1 MRHTAQVLLIM
12 FFAVTAP
19 ATATSSKLQGDPYEE
34 LREDLK
40 AMFSDYYP
48 HYDAFTPGDVKLDGE
63 YCASCEITTG
73 TKVQLQPGIEAEGV
87 LVVTRSSQ
95 ESSDIWIV
103 NWNGWALKLMSIQEK
118 PTDTA
123 YATIKG
129 GKEGIVL
136 LAGPDGN
143 GVFLHTLHLSFK
155 EYLRFK
161 KEEKEEVLYVP
172 EMKDGDRRVIPA
184 QGKVSRVRV
193 LHVGYEYGKNGSV
206 ERVLFLVIYTVE
218 NLKKPVEEYGSDLYS
233 ALVRVDPD
241 NDRIEVTS
249 NSIINDFQHVTTFN
263 VDVLPEYYEYQLG
276 NRKVEAK
283 WVAVAYAEQWK
294 ECGVYLSI
302 LGYSSADDTY
312 LPMVWTRLSDMSCSP
327 PIENLLISHVV
338 LKDGTV
344 VFLTVW
350 KDGRDPA
357 SQFKELLYPP
367 PTGEVKVDGEV
378 VWCQPAVLEI
388 GDRPEVRVMIK
399 NKPAAIVPMGCTPI
413 SLISIGVLKNS
424 KPSIAIFWLDVLSKK
439 EGIRSFPIPVAR
451 IQVASEGE
459 KEKTYA
465 TPCVLAVSK
474 KVVQKK
480 QEREKQEEGKTV
492 NEVLWVFGTTDGR
505 AQDPKLVPHISLPG
519 DEFSDV
525 KLWEPWASTLTVA
538 SNKIKSAVVVT
549 TSKSI
554 TCPGSEVGGCVGS
567 VNAVIYETEQ
577 GTFVMPSV
585 PIVVYSSTIIQ
596 DSIGGY
602 QLVIPMRYRMI
613 KTTLNLPP
621 GQATKRADEIV
632 FRIRV
637 NTDYDLITTRMGLYL
652 TVVVRRLNEVVGS
665 ALVDLSGQSNPVVSG
680 NVEKV
685 EVHFEGHRLLYVDVW
700 VKLTESGVYV
710 VEASFS
716 DSLGRLMGEVN
727 ATTISVPIMR
737 REQGVVGYVP
747 PRLGVE
753 GQGSSKDYRG
763 VTFPIPF
770 PIRVRI
776 RRTSEDGD
784 QKTGLHR
791 LLEYYLYR
799 GHVDGISFL
808 RFEFFGTDFDVLD
821 FDLRHEAV
829 PDDLSDVDRTADGTT
844 TSLDSDLVGSF
855 IELRDAG

>member
-48 HYDAFTPGDVKLDGE
+48 HYDAFTPGDVKLNGK
-63 YCASCEITTG
+63 YCASCEITAG

-118 PTDTA
+118 PTDAA

-136 LAGPDGN
+136 LAGPSGN
-143 GVFLHTLHLSFK
+143 GVFLHTLHLSFE

-161 KEEKEEVLYVP
+161 KEEKEEALYIP
-172 EMKDGDRRVIPA
+172 EMRDGDRKVIPA

-193 LHVGYEYGKNGSV
+193 LHVGYEYGKDGSV

-249 NSIINDFQHVTTFN
+249 NSIINDFQHVTTFD
-263 VDVLPEYYEYQLG
+263 VDVLPEYYEYQLE
-276 NRKVEAK
+276 NRKVKAK

-312 LPMVWTRLSDMSCSP
+312 LPMVWTRLSDMNCSR

-357 SQFKELLYPP
+357 SQFKELLDPP

-378 VWCQPAVLEI
+378 VWCQPAVLEV

-399 NKPAAIVPMGCTPI
+399 NKPAAIVPTGSIPI
-413 SLISIGVLKNS
+413 SLIGIGVLDS
-424 KPSIAIFWLDVLSKK
+424 KPIFWLDVLSK

-451 IQVASEGE
+451 IQVASERE

-474 KVVQKK
+474 
-480 QEREKQEEGKTV
+480 EEKNQEGKTV
-492 NEVLWVFGTTDGR
+492 NEVLWVFGTTDSR
-505 AQDPKLVPHISLPG
+505 AQNPKLVPHIPLPEN
-519 DEFSDV
+519 EFNNV

-538 SNKIKSAVVVT
+538 SNNIKSAVVVT

-554 TCPGSEVGGCVGS
+554 INCPGSEVVGKCVGS
-567 VNAVIYETEQ
+567 VNVVIYETEH

-596 DSIGGY
+596 NSIGGC

-613 KTTLNLPP
+613 KTTLNLSP

-637 NTDYDLITTRMGLYL
+637 NTDYGLITTRMGLYL

-716 DSLGRLMGEVN
+716 DSLEVPRLMGEVN
-727 ATTISVPIMR
+727 VTTISVPRTISARMR

-753 GQGSSKDYRG
+753 GQGSSKGYRG

-776 RRTSEDGD
+776 RRT
-784 QKTGLHR
+784 R
-791 LLEYYLYR
+791 R
-799 GHVDGISFL
+799 GW
-808 RFEFFGTDFDVLD
+808 
-821 FDLRHEAV
+821 
-829 PDDLSDVDRTADGTT
+829 
-844 TSLDSDLVGSF
+844 
-855 IELRDAG
+855 

>member
-19 ATATSSKLQGDPYEE
+19 VTATSSKLQGDPYEE

-40 AMFSDYYP
+40 AMFPDPY
-48 HYDAFTPGDVKLDGE
+48 YDAFTPGDVKLDGE
-63 YCASCEITTG
+63 YCASCKITAG
-73 TKVQLQPGIEAEGV
+73 VKIQPGVEAEGV

-95 ESSDIWIV
+95 KSSDIWIV

-118 PTDTA
+118 PTDAA

-136 LAGPDGN
+136 LAGPSEN

-155 EYLRFK
+155 KYLRFK
-161 KEEKEEVLYVP
+161 EETLYVP
-172 EMKDGDRRVIPA
+172 EMKDGDRKVIPA

-206 ERVLFLVIYTVE
+206 ERVLFLIIYTVE
-218 NLKKPVEEYGSDLYS
+218 NLRKPVEEYGSDLYS

-241 NDRIEVTS
+241 DNDRIEVTS
-249 NSIINDFQHVTTFN
+249 SSIVNDFQHVTTFD
-263 VDVLPEYYEYQLG
+263 VDVLSDIPKEYSSKYYKYQLG
-276 NRKVEAK
+276 NRKLEAK
-283 WVAVAYAEQWK
+283 WVAVAYTERWK

-302 LGYSSADDTY
+302 LGYSPADDTY
-312 LPMVWTRLSDMSCSP
+312 LPMVWTKLSDMNCSP
-327 PIENLLISHVV
+327 HIRNVFISHTV

-357 SQFKELLYPP
+357 PQFKELLNPP

-378 VWCQPAVLEI
+378 IWCQPAVLEV
-388 GDRPEVRVMIK
+388 GDRPEVRVIIK
-399 NKPAAIVPMGCTPI
+399 NKPAAIVPKGCTPI
-413 SLISIGVLKNS
+413 SLISICVED
-424 KPSIAIFWLDVLSKK
+424 PIAIFWLDVLGK
-439 EGIRSFPIPVAR
+439 EGIRSFPIPVAV
-451 IQVASEGE
+451 ISE

-474 KVVQKK
+474 IVQE
-480 QEREKQEEGKTV
+480 QEKEKQEEKEAV
-492 NEVLWVFGTTDGR
+492 NEVLWVFGTTDNR
-505 AQDPKLVPHISLPG
+505 AQDPKLVPHIPLPE
-519 DEFSDV
+519 DRFSDV
-525 KLWEPWASTLTVA
+525 KLWELWASTLTVA
-538 SNKIKSAVVVT
+538 SDKIKSAVVVT

-554 TCPGSEVGGCVGS
+554 TCPDSEAGRSGS
-567 VNAVIYETEQ
+567 VNAVIYETGQ

-585 PIVVYSSTIIQ
+585 PIVVYSSTIRSIQ
-596 DSIGGY
+596 NYIEDYIGGY
-602 QLVIPMRYRMI
+602 NLVIPVRYRMI

-621 GQATKRADEIV
+621 GQVTKRADETV

-637 NTDYDLITTRMGLYL
+637 NTDYGLITTSIGLYL
-652 TVVVRRLNEVVGS
+652 TVVVKRLNEVVGS
-665 ALVDLSGQSNPVVSG
+665 ALVDLSGRSNPMVSG

-685 EVHFEGHRLLYVDVW
+685 KVHFEGHRLLYVDVW
-700 VKLTESGVYV
+700 VKLAESGVYV

-727 ATTISVPIMR
+727 ATTISVPRTMG
-737 REQGVVGYVP
+737 REHEIVGYVP

-753 GQGSSKDYRG
+753 GKGSSKGYRG
-763 VTFPIPF
+763 VTFPTPF

-776 RRTSEDGD
+776 R
-784 QKTGLHR
+784 KTR
-791 LLEYYLYR
+791 R
-799 GHVDGISFL
+799 GRWPKSLTLIQAS
-808 RFEFFGTDFDVLD
+808 RVLS
-821 FDLRHEAV
+821 
-829 PDDLSDVDRTADGTT
+829 LS
-844 TSLDSDLVGSF
+844 
-855 IELRDAG
+855 